1 MRKQQSPAERRL
13 RRIKSVA
20 ALILFGC
27 IVISVFGTVHG
38 MVRSFNAIAL
48 GGSAP
53 IEEDLAESI
62 QSSMTLTRILIPIMF
77 IAGIAWVGSW
87 CKLRRPL
94 TIDIGSD
101 RLTADDPGYQH
112 TQQNDG

>member
-1 MRKQQSPAERRL
+1 MRKQAPAERRL

-48 GGSAP
+48 GGSTPTEA
-53 IEEDLAESI
+53 DLAESI
-62 QSSMTLTRILIPIMF
+62 QWSMALTRILMPVTF
-77 IAGIAWVGSW
+77 IAGIVWICSW
-87 CKLRRPL
+87 YKLRTSL
-94 TIDIGSD
+94 TIGIGSR
-101 RLTADDPGYQH
+101 RLAADDPGHQH
-112 TQQNDG
+112 TQ

>member
-1 MRKQQSPAERRL
+1 MRKQAPAERRL

-20 ALILFGC
+20 ALIMFGC

-53 IEEDLAESI
+53 IEADLAESI
-62 QSSMTLTRILIPIMF
+62 QWSMTLTRILMPATF
-77 IAGIAWVGSW
+77 IAAIVWVGSW
-87 CKLRRPL
+87 YKLRTPL
-94 TIDIGSD
+94 TIGIRSG
-101 RLTADDPGYQH
+101 RLAADDSGHQH
-112 TQQNDG
+112 KQQNDG